1 MPIITF
7 NGPIGCGGNEL
18 GLKVADLLDVDYVD
32 RIVFAEAA
40 KRVGSTISALAEKE
54 ERVIRLRDRIAYFL
68 QNMLEKS
75 AVSGAAG
82 EPYFSPGIEMLPG
95 EQYSDLADEPITE
108 SQRLSDS
115 QFLEA
120 TTAVIQELASSGNVV
135 VIGRGANIIL
145 KDAPGTVH
153 VALAASPA
161 KCVDTIVERERFS
174 RPEGEKFFAD
184 AERARQAFFRKF
196 FKVHCDNQSLYHV
209 CLNMDRISL
218 DTAAEIVVHMA
229 RDLEA

>member
-196 FKVHCDNQSLYHV
+196 FKVHCDNQALYHV

>member
-54 ERVIRLRDRIAYFL
+54 ERVISLRDRIAYFL

-120 TTAVIQELASSGNVV
+120 TTSVIQELASSGNVV
-135 VIGRGANIIL
+135 IIGRGANIIL

-153 VALAASPA
+153 VALAASPG
-161 KCVDTIVERERFS
+161 KCVETIVERERFS

>member
-18 GLKVADLLDVDYVD
+18 GLKVADTLDADYVD

-40 KRVGSTISALAEKE
+40 KRVGSTMSAIAEKE
-54 ERVIRLRDRIAYFL
+54 ERVVRLRDRIAFFL

-95 EQYSDLADEPITE
+95 GEYSDLAEEPITE
-108 SQRLSDS
+108 GQRLSDG
-115 QFLEA
+115 QFLAAMTGVVE
-120 TTAVIQELASSGNVV
+120 ELASSGNVV
-135 VIGRGANIIL
+135 IIGRGANIIL
-145 KDAPGTVH
+145 KEAPNTVH
-153 VALAASPA
+153 VALAASSQ
-161 KCVDTIVERERFS
+161 KCIDTIVQRERFS
-174 RPEGEKFFAD
+174 QTEGEKFFTE

-196 FKVHCDNQSLYHV
+196 FKVQCNNPSLYHV

-218 DTAAEIVVHMA
+218 DTAAQIVVHAA
-229 RDLEA
+229 RDLDG

>member
-120 TTAVIQELASSGNVV
+120 TTSVIQELASSGNVV

-174 RPEGEKFFAD
+174 RAEGEKFFAD

>member
-153 VALAASPA
+153 VALAASPG
-161 KCVDTIVERERFS
+161 KCVETIVERERFS

>member
-40 KRVGSTISALAEKE
+40 KRVGSTIGALAEKE

-153 VALAASPA
+153 VALAASPS

>member
-18 GLKVADLLDVDYVD
+18 GLKVADLLDADYVD
-32 RIVFAEAA
+32 RIVFVEAA

-174 RPEGEKFFAD
+174 RAEGEKFFAD

>member
-174 RPEGEKFFAD
+174 PPRG
-184 AERARQAFFRKF
+184 R
-196 FKVHCDNQSLYHV
+196 
-209 CLNMDRISL
+209 
-218 DTAAEIVVHMA
+218 EIL
-229 RDLEA
+229 RRR